1 MLHRIVLASL
11 DSTNKYVEEHI
22 EELHPPTLVFAAQQK
37 RGKGQGTNRWDS
49 QLGDVTF
56 TLFSGL
62 GAIQVTS
69 FFLISQIV
77 SLEIVN
83 LLEEF
88 GVVARIKWPNDIL
101 VGLEKISGIL
111 IRTQVEGSVFKS
123 ATIGIGLNIE
133 KRFESPKHYN
143 PPATAV
149 KNLVPDFSLSPMQ
162 VSDLLAERILCAIE
176 GYTVDKSQSIRAA
189 YWERMFRNQGMHPF
203 LLRGVRVE
211 ARITAVCDNGEL
223 HLQDISGKEYH
234 CSFKDVSFL
243 F

>member
-1 MLHRIVLASL
+1 MFHRIVLSSV

-69 FFLISQIV
+69 FFLISQMV
-77 SLEIVN
+77 SLEIVE
-83 LLEEF
+83 LLDEF
-88 GVVARIKWPNDIL
+88 GIAARIKWPNDIL
-101 VGLEKISGIL
+101 VGLEKICGIL
-111 IRTQVEGSVFKS
+111 IRTQVEGSLFKS
-123 ATIGIGLNIE
+123 ATIGIGLNLE
-133 KRFESPKHYN
+133 KRFQSPKHYN

-149 KNLVPDFSLSPMQ
+149 KNFVPEFSLSPMQ
-162 VSDLLAERILCAIE
+162 VSDRLAERILSAIE
-176 GYTVDKSQSIRAA
+176 GYTADKSQSIRAA
-189 YWERMFRNQGMHPF
+189 YWEKMFRNQGMHPF
-203 LLRGVRVE
+203 LVRGTRIY
-211 ARITAVCDNGEL
+211 ARITSVCDNGEL
-223 HLQDISGKEYH
+223 HLQDAQGKAYH
-234 CSFKDVSFL
+234 CSFKDVGFL